1 MNRRIRRWLL
11 AAITSRHHRDPRLP
25 AHNRSGWSLVQRH
38 RLNGARAERRSSD
51 PDGPPLRTGRAKP
64 PIGALRAA
72 GSWSQIPGL
81 SGYAPLQNRVH
92 SRERRIPQPPIW
104 PAIGIEPETST
115 PKEVNHD
122 TSFAYVAASSHHH
135 RCDRHPRLVAHNR
148 PGGHYGE
155 GRRLNGTRCR
165 TAALPAGAAHPHE
178 VDSARAHE
186 TQPTPYNVRTMS
198 SIAGSSKV
206 RSTTSVT
213 ALTSARTLAAVV
225 SLGLK
230 ASRCRWPSRSL
241 PI

>member
-1 MNRRIRRWLL
+1 VADRG
-11 AAITSRHHRDPRLP
+11 HHRRHDGILVWLPTIAQAGITAGVRLNDPATAPRP
-25 AHNRSGWSLVQRH
+25 GEDRWHSERARSRANDVPNQPSDRH
-38 RLNGARAERRSSD
+38 RNQS
-51 PDGPPLRTGRAKP
+51 P
-64 PIGALRAA
+64 
-72 GSWSQIPGL
+72 
-81 SGYAPLQNRVH
+81 
-92 SRERRIPQPPIW
+92 
-104 PAIGIEPETST
+104 ST

-122 TSFAYVAASSHHH
+122 TSCAYVAARSHHH
-135 RCDRHPRLVAHNR
+135 RYDRHPRLVAHDR

-165 TAALPAGAAHPHE
+165 TAPLPAGAAHPHE
-178 VDSARAHE
+178 IDSARAHE
-186 TQPTPYNVRTMS
+186 TQLTPYNVRTMS